1 MLALAIAGCDGVCF
15 MLPGL
20 MFCQEAGDEAQ
31 QMGEKAAF

>member
-1 MLALAIAGCDGVCF
+1 